1 MCANFGIGG
10 PMDREELRVA
20 SIHLD
25 STRSIT
31 VSIRKRDRE
40 ATWAT
45 TKNIILITF
54 IVAITIITFII
65 TNIIIVAILIFI
77 VVILFRVIAVI
88 VILIFIIVG
97 MLVVVRTNVFVII
110 IISCIRGVN
119 VVLTAA
125 VAIFSNTCKLLTRTQ
140 RAPD

>member
-1 MCANFGIGG
+1 
-10 PMDREELRVA
+10 MDREELRVA

-54 IVAITIITFII
+54 IVAIITFII
-65 TNIIIVAILIFI
+65 TNTIIVAILIFI

-88 VILIFIIVG
+88 VVLIFIIVG

>member
-1 MCANFGIGG
+1 
-10 PMDREELRVA
+10 MDREELRVA

-110 IISCIRGVN
+110 ISCIRGVN

>member
-1 MCANFGIGG
+1 
-10 PMDREELRVA
+10 MDREELRVA

-45 TKNIILITF
+45 TENIILITF
-54 IVAITIITFII
+54 IVAITINITFII

-110 IISCIRGVN
+110 ISCIRGVN